1 MSLKEKIREE
11 LNAARKERD
20 KLRTVLYTST
30 LSEIKYKEVDLG
42 REATDAD
49 VIDVINKAIKRRREA
64 SEQMRAGNRPELADK
79 EDQEAVLLSKYL
91 PAQLSEADVR
101 GFVREA
107 IAGGA
112 NNMGAVMG
120 KVMPKIKGAFDG
132 KEANRIVK
140 EELESAG
147 APSSPER
154 SGADAAR
161 PS

>member
-1 MSLKEKIREE
+1 MSLKDKIRDE
-11 LNAARKERD
+11 LNTARKERD
-20 KLRTVLYTST
+20 KLRTVLFTTT

-42 REATDAD
+42 READDTE
-49 VIDVINKAIKRRREA
+49 VIDVINKAIKKRREA
-64 SEQMRAGNRPELADK
+64 SEQMRAGNRAELADK
-79 EDQEAVLLSKYL
+79 EDQEAALLSKYL
-91 PAQLSEADVR
+91 PAQLSETDVR

-112 NNMGAVMG
+112 SNMGAVMG
-120 KVMPKIKGAFDG
+120 KIMPKIKGAFDG

-140 EELESAG
+140 EELESG
-147 APSSPER
+147 GPSSPER

>member
-1 MSLKEKIREE
+1 MAAGVSEMSLKETIREE

-20 KLRTVLYTST
+20 KFRTVLFTST
-30 LSEIKYKEVDLG
+30 LSEIKYKEVELG
-42 REATDAD
+42 RDAND
-49 VIDVINKAIKRRREA
+49 AEVIDVINRALKRRKEA
-64 SEQMRAGNRPELADK
+64 SEQMRAGNRADLADK

-91 PAQLSEADVR
+91 PAQLSETEVR

-120 KVMPKIKGAFDG
+120 KIMPKLKGAFDG

-140 EELESAG
+140 EELEK
-147 APSSPER
+147 
-154 SGADAAR
+154 SGT
-161 PS
+161 